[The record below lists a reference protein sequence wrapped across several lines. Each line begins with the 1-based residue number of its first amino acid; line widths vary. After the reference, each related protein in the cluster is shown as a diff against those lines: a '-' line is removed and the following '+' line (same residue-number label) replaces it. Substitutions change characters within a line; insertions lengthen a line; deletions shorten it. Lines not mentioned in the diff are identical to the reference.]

1 MTKVIVEMTMS
12 LDGYMAGPNVSK
24 KHAMGE
30 GGDRLH
36 EWIFAAKT
44 EDDGKI
50 LDEMSKATGAV
61 IIGKTMFN
69 VGLQH
74 WGDTPLPVPTFVI
87 AHETMEDRP
96 MKRGTFTFVNNGIES
111 ALTQAK
117 VVARSK
123 NVLIMGGANIV
134 QQYLKAGLVDE
145 LRVHIAP
152 VLLCNGLRLFDN
164 LGTNHIE
171 LERTA
176 LSGTPGVVHLKY
188 RVRKSGI

>member
-12 LDGYMAGPNVSK
+12 LDGYMAGPNVSM

-50 LDEMSKATGAV
+50 LDEMSETTGAV

-74 WGDTPLPVPTFVI
+74 WGDTPLPFPTFVVT
-87 AHETMEDRP
+87 HESLEKRA
-96 MKRGTFTFVNNGIES
+96 MKSGTFTFVTYGIES
-111 ALTQAK
+111 ALTQAIA
-117 VVARSK
+117 VAGSK
-123 NVLIMGGANIV
+123 NVLIMGGANV
-134 QQYLKAGLVDE
+134 AQQYLKAGLVDE
-145 LRVHIAP
+145 LRIHIAP
-152 VLLCNGLRLFDN
+152 ILLCNGLRLFDN
-164 LGTNHIE
+164 IGTDHIE
-171 LERTA
+171 LEKNA
-176 LSGTPGVVHLKY
+176 LSSTPGVIHIKY
-188 RVRKSGI
+188 RIRK

>member
-1 MTKVIVEMTMS
+1 MTKIIVEMTMS
-12 LDGYMAGPNVSK
+12 LDGYMAGPNVSM

-50 LDEMSKATGAV
+50 LDEMSTTTGAV

-74 WGDTPLPVPTFVI
+74 WGDTPLPLPTFVVT
-87 AHETMEDRP
+87 HEILEKRA
-96 MKRGTFTFVNNGIES
+96 MKSGTFTFVNKGIES
-111 ALTQAK
+111 ALSQAK
-117 VVARSK
+117 VAAGSK
-123 NVLIMGGANIV
+123 SVLIMGGANIA

-145 LRVHIAP
+145 LRIHIVP

-164 LGTNHIE
+164 IGTDHIE
-171 LERTA
+171 LERNV
-176 LSGTPGVVHLKY
+176 LSSTPGV
-188 RVRKSGI
+188 